1 MRRQRYAKTNQKDQ
15 ILCRSFTSAGTVQAA
30 HAYDL
35 HVEGKKNLAA
45 HSETRKRKKLSTL

>member
-15 ILCRSFTSAGTVQAA
+15 ILCRRFTSAGTIQAV

-45 HSETRKRKKLSTL
+45 HSETRRRKKSSTL